1 MDFDKVIEVYRIL
14 FFFQISPAMTIA
26 VDFGCKATKQK
37 KKQQTKPKKQHN
49 EQNYLKIPTLETV

>member
-1 MDFDKVIEVYRIL
+1 MEFDKVIEVYRIL

-37 KKQQTKPKKQHN
+37 KNSKQNQKNSIMSKT
-49 EQNYLKIPTLETV
+49 I